1 MAAVE
6 DLKKQALLEEMD
18 EGSLEKVSRMVQE
31 ITIKKGREV
40 FREQEDTK
48 GLYLIHSGRLEISKS
63 TPDGWK
69 QTLAVLGPGNFCG
82 ELSIFEK
89 KSHTATALALEDSTV
104 YLISRD
110 DLDRIEKEDL
120 ALAYILLKRLTIAL
134 SRNLRRMNERFLN
147 VLVNY

>member
-1 MAAVE
+1 MVSIE

-18 EGSLEKVSRMVQE
+18 EGSLEKISRMIQKV
-31 ITIKKGREV
+31 TYKKGHEV
-40 FREQEDTK
+40 FREQEETK
-48 GLYLIHSGRLEISKS
+48 GLFLIHSGKLEIFKT

-69 QTLAVLGPGNFCG
+69 QTLAVLGSGNFCG

-89 KSHTATALALEDSTV
+89 KSHTATALALEDVTV
-104 YLISRD
+104 FLLSKA
-110 DLDRIEKEDL
+110 DLEKIEEEDL
-120 ALAYILLKRLTIAL
+120 ALAYLLLKRLAVTL

>member
-1 MAAVE
+1 MASVE

-18 EGSLEKVSRMVQE
+18 EGSLEKISRMVQE
-31 ITIKKGREV
+31 LSFKKGKEV
-40 FREQEDTK
+40 FKELEDTR
-48 GLYLIHSGRLEISKS
+48 GLYLIHSGRLEISKT

-89 KSHTATALALEDSTV
+89 KSHTATAFALEDSTV
-104 YLISRD
+104 FLISKE
-110 DLDRIEKEDL
+110 DLERIEKEDL
-120 ALAYILLKRLTIAL
+120 ALAYILLKRLAIAL